1 MERVFLV
8 RLRWKKRRQQQ
19 PESPRRA
26 PVPRPTCASRCA
38 PVLGGPGFPEPA
50 SPFQSTRST
59 RQPCPPP
66 GRPTRRPPGRAVA

>member
-1 MERVFLV
+1 MERVVLLI
-8 RLRWKKRRQQQ
+8 RYWKKRRQQQ

-50 SPFQSTRST
+50 SPFQSPRSAT
-59 RQPCPPP
+59 AALPCPWS
-66 GRPTRRPPGRAVA
+66 RH